1 MDGRPM
7 RIFGMQE
14 KINKEN
20 ENKYKFRVSQ
30 HRRVTFPVLVF
41 VLHICEC
48 GSPKS
53 IWDPTTGNEYPFM
66 DCKQAQSQRTRLQ
79 EKEHAAYRFSH
90 SRFIVFQF

>member
-48 GSPKS
+48 GSP
-53 IWDPTTGNEYPFM
+53 
-66 DCKQAQSQRTRLQ
+66 
-79 EKEHAAYRFSH
+79 
-90 SRFIVFQF
+90 